1 MPLSYIVFERINSLC
16 IYVHITIFSWLKK
29 KITWI
34 PNGSKEYNCH
44 CFSYISF
51 HSINLCVNVEKSD
64 MNRWN
69 SCCFLKH
76 EQISDLL
83 DQEIMSTLKEK
94 KTDTIIHLLEFQFKK
109 LLIKAIFPSLEIQ
122 QSDMFLF

>member
-1 MPLSYIVFERINSLC
+1 M
-16 IYVHITIFSWLKK
+16 TKK
-29 KITWI
+29 KKKRGFQMAAKNII
-34 PNGSKEYNCH
+34 AIV
-44 CFSYISF
+44 FSYISF

-83 DQEIMSTLKEK
+83 DQEMSTLKEK
-94 KTDTIIHLLEFQFKK
+94 KQTLSSI
-109 LLIKAIFPSLEIQ
+109 S
-122 QSDMFLF
+122 